1 MSSVKHRV
9 TPGGKK
15 TRQNSACERLVK
27 HLSDSIQN
35 HAANHD
41 LKTKE
46 AMAEVNFDSHDKTQ
60 RVELI
65 KLKELIA

>member
-9 TPGGKK
+9 TPGGK
-15 TRQNSACERLVK
+15 RARRDSAYERLVK

-46 AMAEVNFDSHDKTQ
+46 AIAEANFDSHDKTQ
-60 RVELI
+60 RAELI
-65 KLKELIA
+65 KLKGLIA